1 MSVFKKTNVDEMGDN
16 DALFKDLI
24 ITWFAL
30 DDRIKEVNE
39 SLKELKDEK
48 KQVEEAILQRME
60 EDDEEII
67 ETSKG
72 NLVRQ
77 KKESKSAI
85 TPELISQILAKS
97 LKNDNV
103 AQECTDEIL
112 KGRVSKET
120 INLKRQI
127 IKKRAKSDKN
137 EQE

>member
-16 DALFKDLI
+16 DSLFKDLI